1 MRLVL
6 AKGRSQYGSLRL
18 HLDQLAAALTAMGHE
33 VTVIDLLEA
42 EGALPVVRAIL
53 TGADCFFAFNGMAC
67 ETAAMEV
74 VRRSGCVYASAYV
87 DHPVHHLPRLTHD
100 INKQVVFFL
109 DRSHVQ
115 FMAAWGATR
124 TYAHIG
130 FLPPG
135 ANTLDEPV
143 DTSDEAFAR
152 RDIPLLFTGTYRGP
166 PQPAWTNWPES
177 AAKDLVA
184 DTAQRMADDGRLP
197 LLEALR
203 AATVA
208 RKARLSAELLES
220 ICLLL
225 SSAQQYAEA
234 FHRQAVLTAFG
245 EAGVPVEVHG
255 IGWAPLC
262 ERYPSFRHAG
272 EGSFQETLH
281 LLRRARLVLNIN
293 NGFVAGGHER
303 VFTAMSAGAAVFSE
317 SSRYYDDAFTE
328 ADAPARPGHGGEIAT
343 YSIRRPERAAGQL
356 KALLADLPA
365 QTAMARAGYERAKAE
380 HGWTARAARM
390 MKVIEAVR

>member
-18 HLDQLAAALTAMGHE
+18 HLDQLAAALTGMGHQ
-33 VTVIDLLEA
+33 VTVVDLLET
-42 EGALPVVRAIL
+42 EGAMPVVREIL
-53 TGADCFFAFNGMAC
+53 TGAQCFFAFNGMAC
-67 ETAAMEV
+67 ETAASEV
-74 VRRSGCVYASAYV
+74 VRQSGCVYASAYV
-87 DHPVHHLPRLTHD
+87 DHPVHHLPRLVHD
-100 INKQVVFFL
+100 INKQAVFFL

-115 FMAAWGATR
+115 FMTAWGASR
-124 TYAHIG
+124 HYAHLG

-135 ANTLDEPV
+135 ANEIPEDLAPPV

-166 PQPAWTNWPES
+166 PTPGWANWPAS
-177 AAKDLVA
+177 AATEMVA
-184 DTAQRMADDGRLP
+184 ETAERMAADGRLA
-197 LLEALR
+197 LLDAVK
-203 AATVA
+203 AAAAA
-208 RKARLSAELLES
+208 RKARLTPELLES

-225 SSAQQYAEA
+225 STAQQYAEA
-234 FHRQAVLTAFG
+234 FHRHAVLTALG

-272 EGSFQETLH
+272 EGNFQETLH

-317 SSRYYDDAFTE
+317 SSRYYDDAFT
-328 ADAPARPGHGGEIAT
+328 DDREIAT
-343 YSIRRPERAAGQL
+343 YSIRKPQRAAEQL
-356 KALLADLPA
+356 LALLDDIPA
-365 QTAMARAGYERAKAE
+365 QAAMARAGYRKAKAE
-380 HGWTARAARM
+380 HSWTARAARL
-390 MKVIEAVR
+390 MKVVEALV

>member
-18 HLDQLAAALTAMGHE
+18 HLDQLAAAFSAMGHD
-33 VTVIDLLEA
+33 VSVVDLLES
-42 EGALPVVRAIL
+42 EGSLPVVRAIA

-67 ETAAMEV
+67 EVAALDA
-74 VRRSGCVYASAYV
+74 VRATGCVYASAYV
-87 DHPVHHLPRLTHD
+87 DHPAHHLNRLDHT
-100 INKQVVFFL
+100 INKQVVWFL

-115 FMAAWGATR
+115 FMTAWGAGR
-124 TYAHIG
+124 TFAHLG

-135 ANTLDEPV
+135 ANELDEPV

-166 PQPAWTNWPES
+166 PQQGWINWPES
-177 AAKDLVA
+177 AAKGLIA
-184 DTAQRMADDGRLP
+184 ETAERMAADGRLP

-203 AATVA
+203 NTMAA
-208 RKARLSAELLES
+208 RRSKLSAELLES
-220 ICLLL
+220 ISLLL
-225 SSAQQYAEA
+225 ASAQQYAEA
-234 FHRQAVLTAFG
+234 WHRHAVLTALG

-272 EGSFQETLH
+272 EGSFMETLG
-281 LLRRARLVLNIN
+281 LLRRARIVLNIN
-293 NGFVAGGHER
+293 NNFVAGGHER

-317 SSRYYDDAFTE
+317 SSRYYDDVFK
-328 ADAPARPGHGGEIAT
+328 DDREIST
-343 YSIRRPERAAGQL
+343 YSIKRPERAADQL
-356 KALLADLPA
+356 RALLADVPA
-365 QTAMARAGYERAKAE
+365 QAAIARAGHAKARAE
-380 HGWTARAARM
+380 HTWTARAAKM
-390 MKVIEAVR
+390 IKVIEAVR

>member
-1 MRLVL
+1 
-6 AKGRSQYGSLRL
+6 
-18 HLDQLAAALTAMGHE
+18 
-33 VTVIDLLEA
+33 
-42 EGALPVVRAIL
+42 
-53 TGADCFFAFNGMAC
+53 
-67 ETAAMEV
+67 
-74 VRRSGCVYASAYV
+74 
-87 DHPVHHLPRLTHD
+87 
-100 INKQVVFFL
+100 
-109 DRSHVQ
+109 
-115 FMAAWGATR
+115 
-124 TYAHIG
+124 
-130 FLPPG
+130 
-135 ANTLDEPV
+135 
-143 DTSDEAFAR
+143 
-152 RDIPLLFTGTYRGP
+152 
-166 PQPAWTNWPES
+166 
-177 AAKDLVA
+177 
-184 DTAQRMADDGRLP
+184 
-197 LLEALR
+197 LR